1 MRETS
6 DHGPVNTWDRQPFVE
21 YANGSMVPPWSTV
34 KGNFFINNYN
44 AILSIDHDDGSNHY
58 LDTQNVL
65 MYSGQKNYIGWEK
78 HAVQNLYIR
87 PDLAD
92 SREEA
97 SSVEACQAN
106 SCASVTVCAMI

>member
-1 MRETS
+1 LF
-6 DHGPVNTWDRQPFVE
+6 DVVAAD
-21 YANGSMVPPWSTV
+21 
-34 KGNFFINNYN
+34 N

-58 LDTQNVL
+58 LDTMNVL

-92 SREEA
+92 SREET
-97 SSVEACQAN
+97 SSVEACEDN
-106 SCASVTVCAMI
+106 SCESIVASPALAFQLPAMRVRSS